1 MNPIYSEWKRVFSMA
16 MYKNKQISMGEMTFT
31 KDFVTDTRGDLYPI
45 IQKSED
51 CDEAVMFN
59 RYAVTCGAVQRLF
72 CRFFPFASYEVTA
85 SGTGSFGFSFHTPEA
100 DAEISVCGSKLFYHC
115 GNHAEEKALPTYLNE
130 EITLIVTCR
139 PGAFDV
145 YFMHNE
151 KAEFFCTVNE
161 ETFADSNREAIF
173 MSSQVLLSVSGKITI
188 SKVLSYLDN
197 HISIADIK
205 AIKYENGEV
214 MQENGKVYLTASIR
228 MQEAGFQ
235 GIYSW
240 VPGTTRIELCG
251 ALFFDCGDGKWRN
264 YLASSIIYH
273 RENKEWM
280 LWTSAF
286 EHSHILAYSRFEG
299 DPRFGVNVIDVTSM
313 PAAKDGDKYTD
324 FVGFRGDEDP
334 DFFYDKE
341 RGKWL
346 LAVCRLTPKYQY
358 FFFESDDPFSGYTCI
373 GAAEAGAETG
383 GSFVNI
389 CGERFFTCGN
399 SFEARSEYRIYNKDS
414 MQLARFDFPDGGF
427 RGWGTVIPV
436 KAGSRTR
443 YYWLT
448 FDRHNGSD
456 YNWSY
461 GNLYCFEAEIAEK
474 YNKIK

>member
-59 RYAVTCGAVQRLF
+59 RYTVTDGSVKRLF
-72 CRFFPFASYEVTA
+72 CRFFPYASYEVTA
-85 SGTGSFGFSFHTPEA
+85 SGTGSFGFTFHTPDA
-100 DAEISVCGSKLFYHC
+100 DAEVSVCGGKLFYACKEHT
-115 GNHAEEKALPTYLNE
+115 EEKELPHYLTK

-139 PGAFDV
+139 PGAFDI
-145 YFMHNE
+145 YFKHNE
-151 KAEFFCTVNE
+151 KSEFFCTVDE
-161 ETFADSNREAIF
+161 EAFADSNLESLF
-173 MSSQVLLSVSGKITI
+173 MSSQVLLSVSGNVTV
-188 SKVLSYLDN
+188 SEVLSYLDN

-205 AIKYENGEV
+205 VIKYENGEV
-214 MQENGKVYLTASIR
+214 MQENGKVYLTASVR
-228 MQEAGFQ
+228 MQVNGFQ

-240 VPGTTRIELCG
+240 VPGTSEIELCG
-251 ALFFDCGDGKWRN
+251 AIFFDCGDGKWRN

-286 EHSHILAYSRFEG
+286 EHGHILAYSHFEG

-313 PAAKDGDKYTD
+313 PAAKDGDKRTD

-341 RGKWL
+341 RDIWT
-346 LAVCRLTPKYQY
+346 LAICRLAEDNGGYQY
-358 FFFESDDPFSGYTCI
+358 MFFESKDPFVGYQYI
-373 GAAEAGAETG
+373 GLAERGGETG
-383 GSFVNI
+383 GSFARVE
-389 CGERFFTCGN
+389 GELFFTCGN
-399 SFEARSEYRIYNKDS
+399 SFQRRSEYRIYDKDG
-414 MQLARFDFPDGGF
+414 MKLAHFDFPDGGF
-427 RGWGTVIPV
+427 RGWGTLIPV
-436 KAGSRTR
+436 KAGSRIR

-461 GNLYCFEAEIAEK
+461 GNLYCFEAEK
-474 YNKIK
+474 LTKN